1 MNPFTLAKI
10 ALRALFRNRMRTF
23 LSVLG
28 IVIGVAAVIT
38 MVAMGEGS
46 KKSIKEQMTAMG
58 TNAITIMPNQSRRGG
73 VQTESTE
80 MLEEE
85 DVIAIRENA
94 TYINGVSP
102 MVTVG
107 GQAIVGNNNSP
118 TTLSGVSADYL
129 KIRNYE
135 IEDGVM
141 FDDEADRMSKVCVIG
156 QTVVKNLFADENPI
170 GKTIRYKSI
179 PLKVIGT
186 LKAKGSGDF
195 GQDQDDVMFTP
206 YQTVMRRFSAT
217 TNIRQI
223 YANSIG
229 EGYAAKAT
237 EEIMTILKERRNWTK
252 PTDPFRVFTQEEMIQ
267 MVTSTSDMLSL
278 VLTAIAGISLFVGG
292 IGIMNIMYVSVTER
306 TKEIGLRM
314 AIGARGRDILLQFLF
329 ESVIISLLGGAI
341 GIALGIAA
349 SGTTPYVVGAVRL
362 ARQNGLLTGCITSNP
377 NTVLAQ
383 MVDYPIE
390 TIVGPE
396 FVTGSSRMKSG
407 TAQKMVLNMISTTLM
422 IRLGR
427 ISGNRMVNMQLTN
440 EKLVDRGTRMLQEM
454 LGLSYDEARRRLL
467 DAGSV
472 ENALN
477 D

>member
-1 MNPFTLAKI
+1 MAPLTLAKI
-10 ALRALFRNRMRTF
+10 AIRALLRNRMRTF

-28 IVIGVAAVIT
+28 IVIGVAAVIA

-46 KKSIKEQMTAMG
+46 RISIKEQMTSMG
-58 TNAITIMPNQSRRGG
+58 SNAIIIMPNRDRRGG
-73 VQTESTE
+73 VQMESSE
-80 MLEEE
+80 MLEEA
-85 DVIAIRENA
+85 DVIAIREQA
-94 TYINGVSP
+94 TYIDGVSP

-118 TTLSGVSADYL
+118 TTLSGISADYL

-141 FDDEADRMSKVCVIG
+141 FDDEAERMAKVCVIG
-156 QTVVKNLFADENPI
+156 QSVVKNLFPEGDPI
-170 GKTIRYKSI
+170 GKTLRYKSI

-195 GQDQDDVMFTP
+195 GQDNDDVIFTP

-229 EGYAAKAT
+229 EGYAEKAT
-237 EEIMTILKERRNWTK
+237 EEIMGILKERRSWTR

-267 MVTSTSDMLSL
+267 TITSTSDLISL
-278 VLTAIAGISLFVGG
+278 VLTIIAGISLFVGG

-314 AIGARGRDILLQFLF
+314 AIGARGRDIMFQFLF
-329 ESVIISLLGGAI
+329 ESVIISLLGGII

-349 SGTTPYVVGAVRL
+349 SEVVKSVF
-362 ARQNGLLTGCITSNP
+362 NMPMSVSITS
-377 NTVLAQ
+377 VVVSFA
-383 MVDYPIE
+383 VC
-390 TIVGPE
+390 
-396 FVTGSSRMKSG
+396 FVTGVFFGWYPARKASR
-407 TAQKMVLNMISTTLM
+407 LDPI
-422 IRLGR
+422 
-427 ISGNRMVNMQLTN
+427 
-440 EKLVDRGTRMLQEM
+440 
-454 LGLSYDEARRRLL
+454 EALRF
-467 DAGSV
+467 
-472 ENALN
+472 E
-477 D
+477 

>member
-1 MNPFTLAKI
+1 MSPITLIKI
-10 ALRALFRNRMRTF
+10 SLRALLRNRMRTF

-28 IVIGVAAVIT
+28 IVIGVAAVIA

-46 KKSIKEQMTAMG
+46 RISIKEQMTAMG
-58 TNAITIMPNQSRRGG
+58 SNAVIIMPNRDRRGG
-73 VQTESTE
+73 VQTESSE
-80 MLEEE
+80 SLEEA

-102 MVTVG
+102 MMTVN

-118 TTLSGVSADYL
+118 TALSGVSADYL

-141 FDDEADRMSKVCVIG
+141 FDDVSDRMAKVCVIG
-156 QTVVKNLFADENPI
+156 QTVVKNLFPEGDPI
-170 GKTIRYKSI
+170 GKTIRYKNI

-195 GQDQDDVMFTP
+195 GQDNDDVIFTP

-229 EGYAAKAT
+229 EGYAEKAT
-237 EEIMTILKERRNWTK
+237 EEIMGILKERRNWTK

-267 MVTSTSDMLSL
+267 MVTSTSDLISL
-278 VLTAIAGISLFVGG
+278 VLTIIAGISLFVGG

-314 AIGARGRDILLQFLF
+314 AIGARSRDIMFQFLF
-329 ESVIISLLGGAI
+329 ESVIISLLGGVI
-341 GIALGIAA
+341 GISLGIAA
-349 SGTTPYVVGAVRL
+349 SEIVKNVFNMPMSVSVTSVIVSFAVCFATGVFFGWYPARKASRL
-362 ARQNGLLTGCITSNP
+362 
-377 NTVLAQ
+377 
-383 MVDYPIE
+383 DPIE
-390 TIVGPE
+390 
-396 FVTGSSRMKSG
+396 
-407 TAQKMVLNMISTTLM
+407 
-422 IRLGR
+422 
-427 ISGNRMVNMQLTN
+427 
-440 EKLVDRGTRMLQEM
+440 
-454 LGLSYDEARRRLL
+454 
-467 DAGSV
+467 
-472 ENALN
+472 ALRFE
-477 D
+477 

>member
-1 MNPFTLAKI
+1 MSPFTLIKI
-10 ALRALFRNRMRTF
+10 AFRALLRNRMRTF

-46 KKSIKEQMTAMG
+46 RISIKEQMTAMG
-58 TNAITIMPNQSRRGG
+58 SNAVIIMPNRDRRGG
-73 VQTESTE
+73 VQMESSE
-80 MLEEE
+80 MLEEA
-85 DVIAIRENA
+85 DLIAIREQA
-94 TYINGVSP
+94 TYIDGVSP

-141 FDDEADRMSKVCVIG
+141 FDDEADRMAKVCVIG
-156 QTVVKNLFADENPI
+156 QSVVKNLFPDEDPI

-186 LKAKGSGDF
+186 LKSKGSGDF
-195 GQDQDDVMFTP
+195 GQDNDDVIFTP

-229 EGYAAKAT
+229 EGYADKAT
-237 EEIMTILKERRNWTK
+237 EEIMGILKERRGWTR
-252 PTDPFRVFTQEEMIQ
+252 PTDPFRIFTQEEMIQ
-267 MVTSTSDMLSL
+267 TITSTSDLISL
-278 VLTAIAGISLFVGG
+278 VLTIIAGISLFVGG

-314 AIGARGRDILLQFLF
+314 AIGARGRDIMFQFLF
-329 ESVIISLLGGAI
+329 ESVIISLLGGII

-349 SGTTPYVVGAVRL
+349 SEIVKAFFNMPMSVS
-362 ARQNGLLTGCITSNP
+362 ITS
-377 NTVLAQ
+377 V
-383 MVDYPIE
+383 
-390 TIVGPE
+390 IVSFGVC
-396 FVTGSSRMKSG
+396 FVTGVFFGWYPARKASR
-407 TAQKMVLNMISTTLM
+407 LDPI
-422 IRLGR
+422 
-427 ISGNRMVNMQLTN
+427 
-440 EKLVDRGTRMLQEM
+440 
-454 LGLSYDEARRRLL
+454 EALRF
-467 DAGSV
+467 
-472 ENALN
+472 E
-477 D
+477 

>member
-1 MNPFTLAKI
+1 MAI
-10 ALRALFRNRMRTF
+10 RALLRNRMRTF

-28 IVIGVAAVIT
+28 IVIGVAAVIA

-46 KKSIKEQMTAMG
+46 RISIKEQMTSMG
-58 TNAITIMPNQSRRGG
+58 SNAIIIMPNRDRRGG
-73 VQTESTE
+73 VQMESSE
-80 MLEEE
+80 MLEEA
-85 DVIAIRENA
+85 DVIAIREQA
-94 TYINGVSP
+94 TYIDGVSP

-118 TTLSGVSADYL
+118 TTLSGISADYL

-141 FDDEADRMSKVCVIG
+141 FDDEADRMAKVCVIG
-156 QTVVKNLFADENPI
+156 QSVVKNLFPEGDPI
-170 GKTIRYKSI
+170 GKTLRYKSI

-195 GQDQDDVMFTP
+195 GQDNDDVIFTP

-229 EGYAAKAT
+229 EGYAEKAT
-237 EEIMTILKERRNWTK
+237 EEIMGILKERRSWTR

-267 MVTSTSDMLSL
+267 TITSTSDLISL
-278 VLTAIAGISLFVGG
+278 VLTIIAGISLFVGG

-314 AIGARGRDILLQFLF
+314 AIGARGRDIMFQFLF
-329 ESVIISLLGGAI
+329 ESVIISLLGGII

-349 SGTTPYVVGAVRL
+349 SEVVKNVF
-362 ARQNGLLTGCITSNP
+362 NMPMSVSITS
-377 NTVLAQ
+377 VVVSFA
-383 MVDYPIE
+383 VC
-390 TIVGPE
+390 
-396 FVTGSSRMKSG
+396 FVTGVFFGWYPARKASR
-407 TAQKMVLNMISTTLM
+407 LDPI
-422 IRLGR
+422 
-427 ISGNRMVNMQLTN
+427 
-440 EKLVDRGTRMLQEM
+440 
-454 LGLSYDEARRRLL
+454 EALRF
-467 DAGSV
+467 
-472 ENALN
+472 E
-477 D
+477 

>member
-1 MNPFTLAKI
+1 MSPITLIKI
-10 ALRALFRNRMRTF
+10 ALRALLRNRMRTF

-28 IVIGVAAVIT
+28 IVIGVAAVIA

-46 KKSIKEQMTAMG
+46 RISIKEQMTSMG
-58 TNAITIMPNQSRRGG
+58 SNAIIIMPNRDRRGG
-73 VQTESTE
+73 VQMESTE
-80 MLEEE
+80 SLEEA

-102 MVTVG
+102 MMTVN

-118 TTLSGVSADYL
+118 TSLSGVSADYL

-135 IEDGVM
+135 IEDGVI
-141 FDDEADRMSKVCVIG
+141 FDDTADRMAKVCVIG
-156 QTVVKNLFADENPI
+156 QTVVKNLFPEGDPI
-170 GKTIRYKSI
+170 GKTIRYKNI

-195 GQDQDDVMFTP
+195 GQDNDDVIFTP

-237 EEIMTILKERRNWTK
+237 EEIMGILKERRNWTK

-267 MVTSTSDMLSL
+267 MVTSTSDLISL
-278 VLTAIAGISLFVGG
+278 VLTIIAGISLFVGG

-314 AIGARGRDILLQFLF
+314 AIGARSRDIMFQFLF
-329 ESVIISLLGGAI
+329 ESVIISLLGGVI

-349 SGTTPYVVGAVRL
+349 SEIVKTFFNMPMSVS
-362 ARQNGLLTGCITSNP
+362 ITSVIVSFAVCFATGVFFGWYP
-377 NTVLAQ
+377 ARKASRL
-383 MVDYPIE
+383 DPIE
-390 TIVGPE
+390 
-396 FVTGSSRMKSG
+396 
-407 TAQKMVLNMISTTLM
+407 
-422 IRLGR
+422 
-427 ISGNRMVNMQLTN
+427 
-440 EKLVDRGTRMLQEM
+440 
-454 LGLSYDEARRRLL
+454 
-467 DAGSV
+467 
-472 ENALN
+472 ALRFE
-477 D
+477 

>member
-1 MNPFTLAKI
+1 MSPLTLIKI
-10 ALRALFRNRMRTF
+10 SLRALLRNRMRTF

-28 IVIGVAAVIT
+28 IVIGVAAVIA

-46 KKSIKEQMTAMG
+46 RISIKEQMTSMG
-58 TNAITIMPNQSRRGG
+58 SNAIIIMPNRDRRGG
-73 VQTESTE
+73 VQMESTE
-80 MLEEE
+80 SLEEA

-102 MVTVG
+102 MMTVN

-118 TTLSGVSADYL
+118 TSLSGVSADYL

-141 FDDEADRMSKVCVIG
+141 FDDATDRMAKVCVIG
-156 QTVVKNLFADENPI
+156 QTVVKNLFPEGDPI
-170 GKTIRYKSI
+170 GKTIRYKNI

-195 GQDQDDVMFTP
+195 GQDNDDVIFTP

-229 EGYAAKAT
+229 EGYAEKAT
-237 EEIMTILKERRNWTK
+237 EEIMGILKERRNWTK

-267 MVTSTSDMLSL
+267 MVTSTSDLISL
-278 VLTAIAGISLFVGG
+278 VLTIIAGISLFVGG

-314 AIGARGRDILLQFLF
+314 AIGARSRDIMFQFLF
-329 ESVIISLLGGAI
+329 ESVIISLLGGVI
-341 GIALGIAA
+341 GIMLGIAA
-349 SGTTPYVVGAVRL
+349 SEIVKTFFNMPMSVS
-362 ARQNGLLTGCITSNP
+362 ITSVIVSFAVCFATGVFFGWYP
-377 NTVLAQ
+377 ARKASRL
-383 MVDYPIE
+383 DPIE
-390 TIVGPE
+390 
-396 FVTGSSRMKSG
+396 
-407 TAQKMVLNMISTTLM
+407 
-422 IRLGR
+422 
-427 ISGNRMVNMQLTN
+427 
-440 EKLVDRGTRMLQEM
+440 
-454 LGLSYDEARRRLL
+454 
-467 DAGSV
+467 
-472 ENALN
+472 ALRFE
-477 D
+477 

>member
-1 MNPFTLAKI
+1 MAPLTLAKI
-10 ALRALFRNRMRTF
+10 AIRALLRNRMRTF

-28 IVIGVAAVIT
+28 IVIGVAAVIA

-46 KKSIKEQMTAMG
+46 RISIKEQMTSMG
-58 TNAITIMPNQSRRGG
+58 SNAIIIMPNRDRRGG
-73 VQTESTE
+73 VQMESSE
-80 MLEEE
+80 MLEEA
-85 DVIAIRENA
+85 DVIAIREQA
-94 TYINGVSP
+94 TYIDGVSP

-118 TTLSGVSADYL
+118 TTLSGISADYL

-141 FDDEADRMSKVCVIG
+141 FDDEADRMAKVCVIG
-156 QTVVKNLFADENPI
+156 QSVVKNLFPEGDPI
-170 GKTIRYKSI
+170 GKTLRYKSI

-195 GQDQDDVMFTP
+195 GQDNDDVIFTP

-229 EGYAAKAT
+229 EGYAEKAT
-237 EEIMTILKERRNWTK
+237 EEIMGILKERRSWTR

-267 MVTSTSDMLSL
+267 TITSTSDLISL
-278 VLTAIAGISLFVGG
+278 VLTIIAGISLFVGG

-314 AIGARGRDILLQFLF
+314 AIGARGRDIMFQFLF
-329 ESVIISLLGGAI
+329 ESVIISLLGGII

-349 SGTTPYVVGAVRL
+349 SEVVKSVF
-362 ARQNGLLTGCITSNP
+362 NMPMSVSITS
-377 NTVLAQ
+377 VVVSCA
-383 MVDYPIE
+383 VC
-390 TIVGPE
+390 
-396 FVTGSSRMKSG
+396 FVTGVFFGWYPARKASR
-407 TAQKMVLNMISTTLM
+407 LDPI
-422 IRLGR
+422 
-427 ISGNRMVNMQLTN
+427 
-440 EKLVDRGTRMLQEM
+440 
-454 LGLSYDEARRRLL
+454 EALRF
-467 DAGSV
+467 
-472 ENALN
+472 E
-477 D
+477 

>member
-1 MNPFTLAKI
+1 MIPVDSRLIAHCSLLTAHCSLLIAPNHFLLSTSYFQLPTTMSPITLIKI
-10 ALRALFRNRMRTF
+10 ALRALLRNRMRTF

-28 IVIGVAAVIT
+28 IVIGVAAVIA

-46 KKSIKEQMTAMG
+46 RISIKKQMTSMG
-58 TNAITIMPNQSRRGG
+58 SNAIIIMPNRDRRGG
-73 VQTESTE
+73 VQMESTE
-80 MLEEE
+80 SLEEA

-102 MVTVG
+102 MMTVN

-118 TTLSGVSADYL
+118 TSLSGVSADYL

-141 FDDEADRMSKVCVIG
+141 FDDATDRMAKVCVIG
-156 QTVVKNLFADENPI
+156 QTVVKNLFPEGDPI
-170 GKTIRYKSI
+170 GKTIRYKNI

-195 GQDQDDVMFTP
+195 GQDNDDVIFTP

-229 EGYAAKAT
+229 EGYAEKAT
-237 EEIMTILKERRNWTK
+237 EEIMGILKERRNWTK

-267 MVTSTSDMLSL
+267 MVTSTSDLISL
-278 VLTAIAGISLFVGG
+278 VLTIIAGISLFVGG

-314 AIGARGRDILLQFLF
+314 AIGARSRDIMFQFLF
-329 ESVIISLLGGAI
+329 ESVIISLLGGVI
-341 GIALGIAA
+341 GITLGIAA
-349 SGTTPYVVGAVRL
+349 SEIVKTFFNMPMSVS
-362 ARQNGLLTGCITSNP
+362 ITSVIVSFAVCFATGVFFGWYP
-377 NTVLAQ
+377 ARKASQL
-383 MVDYPIE
+383 DPIE
-390 TIVGPE
+390 
-396 FVTGSSRMKSG
+396 
-407 TAQKMVLNMISTTLM
+407 
-422 IRLGR
+422 
-427 ISGNRMVNMQLTN
+427 
-440 EKLVDRGTRMLQEM
+440 
-454 LGLSYDEARRRLL
+454 
-467 DAGSV
+467 
-472 ENALN
+472 ALRFE
-477 D
+477 

>member
-1 MNPFTLAKI
+1 MAPLTLAKI
-10 ALRALFRNRMRTF
+10 ALRALLRNRMRTF

-46 KKSIKEQMTAMG
+46 RISIKEQMTAMG
-58 TNAITIMPNQSRRGG
+58 SNAVIIMPNRDRRGG
-73 VQTESTE
+73 VQMESSE
-80 MLEEE
+80 MLEEA
-85 DVIAIRENA
+85 DLIAIREQA
-94 TYINGVSP
+94 TYIDGVSP

-141 FDDEADRMSKVCVIG
+141 FDDEADRMAKVCVIG
-156 QTVVKNLFADENPI
+156 QSVVKNLFPDEDPI

-186 LKAKGSGDF
+186 LKSKGSGDF
-195 GQDQDDVMFTP
+195 GQDNDDVIFTP

-229 EGYAAKAT
+229 EGYADKAT
-237 EEIMTILKERRNWTK
+237 EEIMGILKERRGWTR
-252 PTDPFRVFTQEEMIQ
+252 PTDPFRIFTQEEMIQ
-267 MVTSTSDMLSL
+267 TITSTSDLISL
-278 VLTAIAGISLFVGG
+278 VLTIIAGISL
-292 IGIMNIMYVSVTER
+292 YVSVTER

-314 AIGARGRDILLQFLF
+314 AIGARGRDIMFQFLF
-329 ESVIISLLGGAI
+329 ESVIISLLGGII

-349 SGTTPYVVGAVRL
+349 SEVVKNFFNMPMSVS
-362 ARQNGLLTGCITSNP
+362 ITS
-377 NTVLAQ
+377 V
-383 MVDYPIE
+383 
-390 TIVGPE
+390 IVSFGVC
-396 FVTGSSRMKSG
+396 FVTGVFFGWYPARKASR
-407 TAQKMVLNMISTTLM
+407 LDPI
-422 IRLGR
+422 
-427 ISGNRMVNMQLTN
+427 
-440 EKLVDRGTRMLQEM
+440 
-454 LGLSYDEARRRLL
+454 EALRF
-467 DAGSV
+467 
-472 ENALN
+472 E
-477 D
+477 

>member
-1 MNPFTLAKI
+1 MAPLTLAKI
-10 ALRALFRNRMRTF
+10 ALRALLRNRMRTF

-28 IVIGVAAVIT
+28 IVIGVAAVIA

-46 KKSIKEQMTAMG
+46 RISIKEQMTSMG
-58 TNAITIMPNQSRRGG
+58 SNAIIIMPNRDRRGG
-73 VQTESTE
+73 VQMESSE
-80 MLEEE
+80 MLEEA
-85 DVIAIRENA
+85 DLIAIREQA
-94 TYINGVSP
+94 TYIDGVSP

-141 FDDEADRMSKVCVIG
+141 FDDEADRMAKVCVIG
-156 QTVVKNLFADENPI
+156 QSVVKNLFPDEDPI

-186 LKAKGSGDF
+186 LKSKGSGDF
-195 GQDQDDVMFTP
+195 GQDNDDVIFTP

-229 EGYAAKAT
+229 EGYADKAT
-237 EEIMTILKERRNWTK
+237 EEIMGILKERRGWTR
-252 PTDPFRVFTQEEMIQ
+252 PTDPFRIFTQEEMIQ
-267 MVTSTSDMLSL
+267 TITSTSDLISL
-278 VLTAIAGISLFVGG
+278 VLTIIAGISLFVGG

-314 AIGARGRDILLQFLF
+314 AIGARGRDIMFQFLF
-329 ESVIISLLGGAI
+329 ESVIISLLGGII

-349 SGTTPYVVGAVRL
+349 SEVVKNFFNMPMSVS
-362 ARQNGLLTGCITSNP
+362 ITS
-377 NTVLAQ
+377 V
-383 MVDYPIE
+383 
-390 TIVGPE
+390 IVSFGVC
-396 FVTGSSRMKSG
+396 FVTGVFFGWYPARKASR
-407 TAQKMVLNMISTTLM
+407 LDPI
-422 IRLGR
+422 
-427 ISGNRMVNMQLTN
+427 
-440 EKLVDRGTRMLQEM
+440 
-454 LGLSYDEARRRLL
+454 EALRF
-467 DAGSV
+467 
-472 ENALN
+472 E
-477 D
+477 

>member
-10 ALRALFRNRMRTF
+10 ALRALLRNRMRTF

-28 IVIGVAAVIT
+28 IVIT

-80 MLEEE
+80 TLEEE

-135 IEDGVM
+135 IADGVM
-141 FDDEADRMSKVCVIG
+141 FDDETDRMSKVCVIG
-156 QTVVKNLFADENPI
+156 QTVVKNLFPDADPI

-195 GQDQDDVMFTP
+195 GQDQDDVIFTP

-217 TNIRQI
+217 TSIRQI

-237 EEIMTILKERRNWTK
+237 EEIMTILKERRN
-252 PTDPFRVFTQEEMIQ
+252 
-267 MVTSTSDMLSL
+267 
-278 VLTAIAGISLFVGG
+278 LFVGG

-349 SGTTPYVVGAVRL
+349 SETVKIAMNWPMSVSVTSVIVSFGVCFATGVFFGWYPARKASRL
-362 ARQNGLLTGCITSNP
+362 
-377 NTVLAQ
+377 
-383 MVDYPIE
+383 DPIE
-390 TIVGPE
+390 
-396 FVTGSSRMKSG
+396 
-407 TAQKMVLNMISTTLM
+407 
-422 IRLGR
+422 
-427 ISGNRMVNMQLTN
+427 
-440 EKLVDRGTRMLQEM
+440 
-454 LGLSYDEARRRLL
+454 
-467 DAGSV
+467 
-472 ENALN
+472 ALRFE
-477 D
+477 